1 MVSLASAVAPSTGPP
16 GSRRWLR
23 LASLR
28 AGVGPRAYEIVNTL
42 HKMVR
47 PEQILKRL
55 FQFTVVMADA
65 MEEDLSIR
73 GLTRARATLL
83 AHLHDQGPTIQ
94 SALARALRVSPRNIT
109 GLVNGLQAS
118 GLVKRLP
125 HPTDGRAALV
135 ELTDDGVRAAAALA
149 HDEREFAQYLFAD
162 RTAGELRTLAVGLDQ
177 LLARMNDPAYVTLR
191 RAAQRRWPLTTKS
204 VRPTKQ
210 RR

>member
-1 MVSLASAVAPSTGPP
+1 
-16 GSRRWLR
+16 
-23 LASLR
+23 
-28 AGVGPRAYEIVNTL
+28 
-42 HKMVR
+42 MVR
-47 PEQILKRL
+47 PEEILKRL
-55 FQFTVVMADA
+55 FQFTVMMADA
-65 MEEDLSIR
+65 MEEDLSDR

-135 ELTDDGVRAAAALA
+135 DLTDDGVRAAAALA
-149 HDEREFAQYLFAD
+149 REEREFAQYLFAD
-162 RTAGELRTLAVGLDQ
+162 RTAGELSNLAVGLDQ
-177 LLARMNDPAYVTLR
+177 LLARLNDPAYATLR
-191 RAAQRRWPLTTKS
+191 RSALRRWPLTTKS
-204 VRPTKQ
+204 GRPTKQ

>member
-1 MVSLASAVAPSTGPP
+1 
-16 GSRRWLR
+16 
-23 LASLR
+23 
-28 AGVGPRAYEIVNTL
+28 
-42 HKMVR
+42 MVR
-47 PEQILKRL
+47 PEEILKRL
-55 FQFTVVMADA
+55 FQFTVMMADA
-65 MEEDLSIR
+65 MEEDLSDR

-149 HDEREFAQYLFAD
+149 RDEREFAQYLFAD
-162 RTAGELRTLAVGLDQ
+162 RTAGELSNLAVGLDQ
-177 LLARMNDPAYVTLR
+177 LLARLNDPAYTTLR
-191 RAAQRRWPLTTKS
+191 RSALRRWPLTTKS
-204 VRPTKQ
+204 GRPTKQ

>member
-1 MVSLASAVAPSTGPP
+1 MS
-16 GSRRWLR
+16 
-23 LASLR
+23 
-28 AGVGPRAYEIVNTL
+28 
-42 HKMVR
+42 
-47 PEQILKRL
+47 
-55 FQFTVVMADA
+55 DA
-65 MEEDLSIR
+65 MEEDLSNR

-135 ELTDDGVRAAAALA
+135 ELTDDGGRAAAALA
-149 HDEREFAQYLFAD
+149 RDEREFAQYLFVD
-162 RTAGELRTLAVGLDQ
+162 RTAGELSNLAVGLDQ
-177 LLARMNDPAYVTLR
+177 LLARLSDPAHATLR
-191 RAAQRRWPLTTKS
+191 RAALRRWPLTTKS
-204 VRPTKQ
+204 GRPTKQ